1 MDNMCSL
8 AIVRNPYSR
17 MVSIYGYNRFGERE
31 SFPVFLKRWKK
42 LMRHYTEKG
51 EKEEWMTPC
60 HCLPMFEYTHHEGKL
75 RVAFCICKLLLQ
87 LYASNNVS
95 SLAKK
100 NINNI
105 GIGRKTDC
113 AICC

>member
-1 MDNMCSL
+1 
-8 AIVRNPYSR
+8 
-17 MVSIYGYNRFGERE
+17 
-31 SFPVFLKRWKK
+31 
-42 LMRHYTEKG
+42 MRHYTEKG

-100 NINNI
+100 SINI